1 MRAPSWG
8 TVDAGCGWGAMMT
21 VRTLSEL
28 QIQSVAYQVGSLLVV
43 APVCALLTG
52 ETAGG
57 TGLLVVALMIA
68 TALWAQLHN
77 AVFDRIEW
85 MLCRRLAS
93 DRPAGLRLLHA
104 ISCEFSDT
112 IVTFPVILI
121 LTGLPWQQ
129 ALLADVTLTLVGVV
143 YSYVF
148 HWGYDRV
155 RPVQHCALTP

>member
-1 MRAPSWG
+1 
-8 TVDAGCGWGAMMT
+8 MT

-28 QIQSVAYQVGSLLVV
+28 QIQSIAHQAGSLLVV
-43 APVCALLTG
+43 TPVCALLTG

-57 TGLLVVALMIA
+57 TLLLVIALTIA
-68 TALWAQLHN
+68 TTLWTQVHN

-85 MLCRRLAS
+85 AVCRRVAS
-93 DRPAGLRLLHA
+93 DRPARLRLVHA
-104 ISCEFSDT
+104 ISCEASDT
-112 IVTFPVILI
+112 IVTFPLILI

-155 RPVQHCALTP
+155 RPVQHAALAA